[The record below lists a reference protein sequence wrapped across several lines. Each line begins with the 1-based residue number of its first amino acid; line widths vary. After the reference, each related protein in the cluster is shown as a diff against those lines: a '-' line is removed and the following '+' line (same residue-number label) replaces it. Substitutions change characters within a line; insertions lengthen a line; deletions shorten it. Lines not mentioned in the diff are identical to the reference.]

1 MGADTPE
8 CATGCGSPS
17 PSAIICGG
25 CQASLLA
32 ALELAAKIEPDLLD
46 AVARQLHHGHGK
58 TMGSEP
64 PLPYDPAASEARHA
78 LQLALGTAI
87 WHLAGTAWPVD
98 PTSTGD
104 MAGWLGDHM
113 AELASYPRAARDYH
127 AIRHAVDRCA
137 RVLDG
142 PPATVYAGPCPA
154 CGTDLLAAP
163 GAAIVKCRFV
173 TQVTVNGQPVLCGTA
188 VDVRV
193 QQDAMRAVLEDRLFT
208 AAQLVSMAAALGKP
222 VSEHTVRSWVKR
234 RQLVPRGEWPREHGE
249 PSATY
254 RFGDMLDL
262 AARRQQVK
270 G

>member
-1 MGADTPE
+1 MTAPE

-25 CQASLLA
+25 CTDGLRGT
-32 ALELAAKIEPDLLD
+32 LELAASIEADLLD

-58 TMGSEP
+58 NSGSEP
-64 PLPYDPAASEARHA
+64 PLPYDPAASDARRALAFALADAVWHLDPDRWPIAEASIG
-78 LQLALGTAI
+78 GTAR
-87 WHLAGTAWPVD
+87 
-98 PTSTGD
+98 
-104 MAGWLGDHM
+104 WLMEHVT
-113 AELASYPRAARDYH
+113 ELAASPRAGRDYH
-127 AIRHAVDRCA
+127 AIRDAVDRCA

-154 CGTDLLAAP
+154 CGTDLLGVP

-173 TQVTVNGQPVLCGTA
+173 IQVTVNGQPVLCGTA

-208 AAQLVSMAAALGKP
+208 AAQLVSMAAALGRP

-262 AARRQQVK
+262 AARNLRK
-270 G
+270 ASR

>member
-1 MGADTPE
+1 MGD
-8 CATGCGSPS
+8 
-17 PSAIICGG
+17 
-25 CQASLLA
+25 
-32 ALELAAKIEPDLLD
+32 
-46 AVARQLHHGHGK
+46 
-58 TMGSEP
+58 
-64 PLPYDPAASEARHA
+64 
-78 LQLALGTAI
+78 AI
-87 WHLAGTAWPVD
+87 WHLDVTAWPIPD
-98 PTSTGD
+98 PTIGGMARWLTDRITG
-104 MAGWLGDHM
+104 
-113 AELASYPRAARDYH
+113 LAASPRAGRDYH
-127 AIRHAVDRCA
+127 AIRDAVDRCA

-154 CGTDLLAAP
+154 CGTDLLGVP

-208 AAQLVSMAAALGKP
+208 AAQLVSMAAALGRP
-222 VSEHTVRSWVKR
+222 VSEHTVRSWVRR

-262 AARRQQVK
+262 AARRQRVK